1 MWLIDWIREIWQ
13 ENADMLHRMWN
24 EDVIYEWW
32 QMLLVGLFFLVCAT
46 GICGA
51 FCFARRG
58 VIIQCG
64 FRKRSAKAMR
74 NYLKSYSF
82 LDQLLL
88 FPLVCDAE
96 KKNPLLYTTLFC
108 HCLNLLAYILTWVGF
123 VGAMITLCDGW
134 AFTLLMLP
142 QYCSLLLIAI
152 EFIPHLLWL
161 PSERKRYGIFK

>member
-1 MWLIDWIREIWQ
+1 MGFSQWIREIWQ

-88 FPLVCDAE
+88 FPLVRDAE
-96 KKNPLLYTTLFC
+96 KKIPC
-108 HCLNLLAYILTWVGF
+108 YILLSF
-123 VGAMITLCDGW
+123 
-134 AFTLLMLP
+134 
-142 QYCSLLLIAI
+142 AI
-152 EFIPHLLWL
+152 V
-161 PSERKRYGIFK
+161 